1 MVDLKE
7 LQKIVYQNKVDHNFN
22 VTDIPFEFCL
32 LMTEVA
38 EAFRSRETSEYGE
51 ELADIAI
58 YLLGLA
64 EIGGVDLEKEIVRKI
79 EKNRRSLLFFL
90 RQTDADVNTSQS
102 CGRKVLGS
110 LSLQSLPT
118 RNLCPIQRSVSAG
131 SVMLRMSC
139 TLCASGNGRIIL

>member
-64 EIGGVDLEKEIVRKI
+64 EIGGVDLEKEILKKI
-79 EKNRRSLLFFL
+79 EKNRK
-90 RQTDADVNTSQS
+90 
-102 CGRKVLGS
+102 RKYFQNPDGTWS
-110 LSLQSLPT
+110 K
-118 RNLCPIQRSVSAG
+118 IEGA
-131 SVMLRMSC
+131 
-139 TLCASGNGRIIL
+139 IE

>member
-38 EAFRSRETSEYGE
+38 EAFRSRDTDEYGE

-64 EIGGVDLEKEIVRKI
+64 EIGGVDLEKEIVKKI
-79 EKNRRSLLFFL
+79 EKNRR
-90 RQTDADVNTSQS
+90 
-102 CGRKVLGS
+102 RKYFQNPDGS
-110 LSLQSLPT
+110 WSK
-118 RNLCPIQRSVSAG
+118 IEGA
-131 SVMLRMSC
+131 
-139 TLCASGNGRIIL
+139 IE

>member
-38 EAFRSRETSEYGE
+38 EAFRSRDTSEYGE

-64 EIGGVDLEKEIVRKI
+64 EIGGVDLEKEILKKI
-79 EKNRRSLLFFL
+79 EKNRKRKYFQNPDGTWSKIE
-90 RQTDADVNTSQS
+90 DA
-102 CGRKVLGS
+102 
-110 LSLQSLPT
+110 
-118 RNLCPIQRSVSAG
+118 IE
-131 SVMLRMSC
+131 
-139 TLCASGNGRIIL
+139 